1 MNETRRAR
9 LEAVILEE
17 LSIVIPR
24 EVKDPRV
31 PPLTLTSVKVTP
43 DGSQATVMI
52 SILGNS
58 LSGIAES
65 GDDQTEAKARQK
77 EMKDCLEG
85 LSSASGYLRR
95 HLARV
100 LTIRHIPSL
109 IFKEDRGLEN
119 VLRVNELLKEIGSGG
134 PKTDS
139 DPS

>member
-31 PPLTLTSVKVTP
+31 PALTITAVKVTQ

-52 SILGNS
+52 SILGN
-58 LSGIAES
+58 LLRGSGEEGAQNEAE
-65 GDDQTEAKARQK
+65 TKMRQK

-85 LSSASGYLRR
+85 LASASGYLRR

-100 LTIRHIPSL
+100 LTIRHVPTL
-109 IFKEDRGLEN
+109 VFKEDRGLEN
-119 VLRVNELLKEIGSGG
+119 VLRVNELLKQIGEPKTGSGQG
-134 PKTDS
+134 
-139 DPS
+139 